1 MVLADVTEFGLSG
14 LLLET
19 EVSTAEHTKDGR
31 MRKRRFRGQL
41 ERRAIRSAV
50 REMWALSD
58 ALARPQFGPVRLTDV

>member
-19 EVSTAEHTKDGR
+19 EVSTAEHTKDR